1 LWKVEAVTTLES
13 MFEGATTFNKD
24 ITNWTVTRGASFKSM
39 FKNAIAF
46 NGNMFSAK
54 QATGAIMESMFEGA
68 SAFTGKNMNNLDTF
82 EVVNMKNMFKGAT
95 VYNSVCTTT
104 TGSVWDV
111 TKVTTFESMFEDAR
125 TFNKPINT
133 WSFAATVVSGG
144 FVSMFK
150 NAAAFNSAIFDID
163 ATGTGG
169 DQTLV
174 RSLESMFEGA
184 TAFNQL
190 INTAT
195 GGWQVTTATTFT
207 NMFKNAASFNQD
219 ISDWNVAAGTK
230 FISMFEGA
238 TNFNKSVNA
247 WTVTGMNV
255 ALSVTNMFKSA
266 TKFKQ
271 NLCSWDNELTNTATD
286 RANMFT
292 DTKCP
297 VAAGTFTG
305 NTGIT
310 AGDICCDCSVT
321 YNPTDGCQAVT
332 HP

>member
-1 LWKVEAVTTLES
+1 
-13 MFEGATTFNKD
+13 
-24 ITNWTVTRGASFKSM
+24 
-39 FKNAIAF
+39 
-46 NGNMFSAK
+46 
-54 QATGAIMESMFEGA
+54 MFEGA
-68 SAFTGKNMNNLDTF
+68 SSFTGKNMNNLDTF

-195 GGWQVTTATTFT
+195 GGWQVTSATTFT
-207 NMFKNAASFNQD
+207 NMFKGATSFNQD
-219 ISDWNVAAGTK
+219 ISDWNVAAGTN
-230 FISMFEGA
+230 FVSMFEGA
-238 TNFNKSVNA
+238 TDFNKSVNA
-247 WTVTGMNV
+247 WTLTAAANAAGGFN
-255 ALSVTNMFKSA
+255 NMFKSA
-266 TKFKQ
+266 TNYAH
-271 NLCSWDNELTNTATD
+271 NLCGWNAQLTNTATGTD
-286 RANMFT
+286 MFT

-297 VAAGTFTG
+297 TKAATFG
-305 NTGIT
+305 NVG
-310 AGDICCDCSVT
+310 AGDICCDCGGADKT
-321 YNPTDGCQAVT
+321 ANPVICADVSR
-332 HP
+332 

>member
-1 LWKVEAVTTLES
+1 
-13 MFEGATTFNKD
+13 
-24 ITNWTVTRGASFKSM
+24 
-39 FKNAIAF
+39 
-46 NGNMFSAK
+46 
-54 QATGAIMESMFEGA
+54 MFEGA
-68 SAFTGKNMNNLDTF
+68 SSFTGKNMNNLDTF

-207 NMFKNAASFNQD
+207 NMFKGATSFNQD

-247 WTVTGMNV
+247 WTVTGMN
-255 ALSVTNMFKSA
+255 ANDSITNMFRSA

-271 NLCSWDNELTNTATD
+271 NLCSWDNELTGGTYTMS
-286 RANMFT
+286 NMFAST
-292 DTKCP
+292 GCP
-297 VAAGTFTG
+297 ITAGAIGTNGVATEGTLCCTCAAGTADAASFTECL
-305 NTGIT
+305 IT
-310 AGDICCDCSVT
+310 A
-321 YNPTDGCQAVT
+321 A
-332 HP
+332 